1 MLWEEEK
8 IRTYQGWN
16 LSIETFQQKQGE
28 QEMANCRV
36 CGVELT
42 EDEEFDGICEEC
54 AFDEETEEFLEDW
67 I

>member
-28 QEMANCRV
+28 QEN
-36 CGVELT
+36 G
-42 EDEEFDGICEEC
+42 
-54 AFDEETEEFLEDW
+54 
-67 I
+67 

>member
-1 MLWEEEK
+1 M
-8 IRTYQGWN
+8 
-16 LSIETFQQKQGE
+16 QGE
-28 QEMANCRV
+28 QEVTNCRV

-67 I
+67 FWHEIDDLFHIMHAFIGLFKRAQ

>member
-8 IRTYQGWN
+8 IRTYHGWN
-16 LSIETFQQKQGE
+16 LLIETFQQKQGE

-36 CGVELT
+36 CVVELFK
-42 EDEEFDGICEEC
+42 DEEFDGICGEC
-54 AFDEETEEFLEDW
+54 AFDEKTEKFLEDW

>member
-1 MLWEEEK
+1 
-8 IRTYQGWN
+8 

-42 EDEEFDGICEEC
+42 EDEESGGICEEC